1 MLRIRTAA
9 LAVAFGLIS
18 ISAAEASI
26 DSPIHRI
33 FSVHDG
39 GTLTIDS
46 DLGDIRV
53 TSGGTMVTIDV
64 LRKANTS
71 SNEKA
76 QDLFRDYSVEFTQ
89 SADDVK
95 VSAHHARSSGWFHW
109 FGDDLTVQ
117 YVVTVPSRYNL
128 KLATSGGDIKVGD
141 LNGDVRCKTSGGSLD
156 LGNIGG
162 TVEAKTSGGDLN
174 VGSVR
179 GLATLSTS
187 GGSVKLGQ
195 GGAGLEIKT
204 SGGSISI
211 DRVAGDLLA
220 RTSGGNISIRE
231 ATGIIDA
238 ETSGGSI
245 EAGMSRQPKGDSQL
259 KTSGGGIVLSLAS
272 GVAVDLDAHTSGGDV
287 QTDMPVTLL
296 GKQSDSTLNGKV
308 NGGGPKV
315 VLRSS
320 GGDIHLRKL

>member
-1 MLRIRTAA
+1 MLRIRSAA
-9 LAVAFGLIS
+9 LAAAFGLIA
-18 ISAAEASI
+18 ISAAQASI
-26 DSPIHRI
+26 DSPIHRT
-33 FSVHDG
+33 FSVHGG

-53 TSGGTMVTIDV
+53 TSGGTMVTVDV

-71 SNEKA
+71 SKEKA
-76 QDLFRDYSVEFTQ
+76 DDLFRDYRVEFTQ
-89 SADDVK
+89 AENDVQ
-95 VSAHHARSSGWFHW
+95 VTARHTRASSWFHL
-109 FGDDLTVQ
+109 FGNDLDIQ

-141 LNGDVRCKTSGGSLD
+141 LNGDVRCKTSGGD
-156 LGNIGG
+156 LELGHIGG
-162 TVEAKTSGGDLN
+162 VIEAKTSGGDLN
-174 VGSVR
+174 VAGVR
-179 GLATLSTS
+179 GVATLGTS
-187 GGSVKLGQ
+187 GGTVKIGDA
-195 GGAGLEIKT
+195 GASLEVKT

-211 DRVAGDLLA
+211 DRVGGDLLA

-231 ATGIIDA
+231 ASGIIDA

-245 EAGMSRQPKGDSQL
+245 EAGMSRQPRGDSQL

-272 GVAVDLDAHTSGGDV
+272 GVALDLDAHTSGGDV
-287 QTDMPVTLL
+287 QTDVPVTLL